1 MAYPVVLALEDFVP
15 TFLGS
20 VGFGLL
26 GRLAPTSPARRAG
39 LAGAVLIGLGG
50 GAKCL
55 WKLLVAA
62 GAGDFPVLEQ
72 ALFPLMAAGACL
84 LAWSLAVTIR
94 RGRRT
99 QVWGFVVVY
108 LVGVGGSIAAGSLHP
123 MFVVATFGVTA
134 VSVLGAIVAG
144 RYRQWWAV
152 SLFVLGLV
160 LVTSLVPLR
169 QSPKHETLAYQWLE
183 QSLNT
188 SAQLA
193 LLVAALLTVR
203 ALRLSPVFSPTASS
217 PAGPFSSATSSTP
230 DSAVASG
237 TLEETA

>member
-1 MAYPVVLALEDFVP
+1 MEYPVVLALEDFVP
-15 TFLGS
+15 TFLGLF
-20 VGFGLL
+20 GFALL
-26 GRLAPTSPARRAG
+26 GRLAPTEAARRAG

-50 GAKCL
+50 VSKCL

-99 QVWGFVVVY
+99 QIWGFVVVY
-108 LVGVGGSIAAGSLHP
+108 LIGVVASIAASSLHP
-123 MFVVATFGVTA
+123 IFVVATFGVTT

-144 RYRQWWAV
+144 RHRQWWAI
-152 SLFVLGLV
+152 SFFVLGLV

-188 SAQLA
+188 SAQA
-193 LLVAALLTVR
+193 LLLIAAFLTLR
-203 ALRLSPVFSPTASS
+203 AATASLKVGE
-217 PAGPFSSATSSTP
+217 P
-230 DSAVASG
+230 V
-237 TLEETA
+237 

>member
-1 MAYPVVLALEDFVP
+1 MEYPVVLALEDFVP
-15 TFLGS
+15 VLLGS
-20 VGFGLL
+20 IGFALL
-26 GRLAPTSPARRAG
+26 GRLAPTPPARRAG
-39 LAGAVLIGLGG
+39 MAGAVLIGLGG
-50 GAKCL
+50 VAKCV
-55 WKLLVAA
+55 WKLVYAA
-62 GAGDFPVLEQ
+62 GAGDLVLLEQ
-72 ALFPLMAAGACL
+72 SLFPLMAAGAVL

-99 QVWGFVVVY
+99 HVWPF
-108 LVGVGGSIAAGSLHP
+108 AAAYAAGLAASVASGSLHP
-123 MFVVATFGVTA
+123 IFVVATFGVTA

-188 SAQLA
+188 SAQA
-193 LLVAALLTVR
+193 LLLIAALLT
-203 ALRLSPVFSPTASS
+203 LRASS
-217 PAGPFSSATSSTP
+217 VVKVGEP
-230 DSAVASG
+230 V
-237 TLEETA
+237 